1 MLLLL
6 VLTII
11 ITFLKNIYMDEVLAN
26 CIVFTLV
33 VSLVFSLITAMDGLS
48 VYPYLAAKKEEIK
61 VLTKRIEDIKN
72 AYYEEKERKNAI
84 IAGDIKNFQQSTNL
98 SKYISDLAE
107 KEAKFYK
114 ELKKAKVYK
123 EVLVY
128 RLFWKGAFISN
139 KIYELE

>member
-1 MLLLL
+1 MFWLILLLLL

-84 IAGDIKNFQQSTNL
+84 L
-98 SKYISDLAE
+98 
-107 KEAKFYK
+107 
-114 ELKKAKVYK
+114 
-123 EVLVY
+123 
-128 RLFWKGAFISN
+128 
-139 KIYELE
+139 

>member
-1 MLLLL
+1 
-6 VLTII
+6 
-11 ITFLKNIYMDEVLAN
+11 
-26 CIVFTLV
+26 
-33 VSLVFSLITAMDGLS
+33 
-48 VYPYLAAKKEEIK
+48 
-61 VLTKRIEDIKN
+61 
-72 AYYEEKERKNAI
+72 
-84 IAGDIKNFQQSTNL
+84 
-98 SKYISDLAE
+98 LAE